1 MDHPIMEPTSRAFR
15 FKSWLIFLSV
25 VLGLVLLVAFY
36 RQGNLTRES
45 LTKTQE
51 TRQPEAPA
59 PTDGGPTTHQ
69 DSDHES
75 AVKQPERREAT
86 TREVRTEP
94 PDQTVSKLARA
105 WNQGKSQEIA
115 ALFTPDGI
123 LTIPDGSKF
132 QSRPEIG
139 KTITEKQSGILSE
152 TRLSNTVD
160 EVSEI
165 DANTTVV
172 KGRFQ
177 LDGLKILGFNK
188 AANGTFVLRQLKKDG
203 KWLISDAE
211 VRTGGEG

>member
-1 MDHPIMEPTSRAFR
+1 MDHRIMEPTNRAFR

-86 TREVRTEP
+86 TGEVRTEP

>member
-1 MDHPIMEPTSRAFR
+1 MEPTNQAFR
-15 FKSWLIFLSV
+15 FKFWLIFFSV
-25 VLGLVLLVAFY
+25 VVGLVLLVAFY

-45 LTKTQE
+45 LTETEE
-51 TRQPEAPA
+51 TRQPRARA
-59 PTDGGPTTHQ
+59 PTDGGPATHQ
-69 DSDHES
+69 ESDHES
-75 AVKQPERREAT
+75 AVKQPETRDT
-86 TREVRTEP
+86 TAGGVTTEP

-105 WNQGKSQEIA
+105 WNQGNSREIA

-139 KTITEKQSGILSE
+139 KTISEKQSGILNE

-177 LDGLKILGFNK
+177 LEGIKILGFNK

-203 KWLISDAE
+203 KWLISDAQ

>member
-1 MDHPIMEPTSRAFR
+1 MEPTNQAFR
-15 FKSWLIFLSV
+15 LKHWLIFFSV
-25 VLGLVLLVAFY
+25 VVGLVLLVAFY

-45 LTKTQE
+45 LTETEE
-51 TRQPEAPA
+51 TRQPRARA
-59 PTDGGPTTHQ
+59 PTDGGPATHQ
-69 DSDHES
+69 GSDHES
-75 AVKQPERREAT
+75 AVKQPETRDT
-86 TREVRTEP
+86 TAGGVTTEP

-105 WNQGKSQEIA
+105 WNQGNSREIA

-139 KTITEKQSGILSE
+139 KTISEKQSGILNE

-177 LDGLKILGFNK
+177 LEGIKILGFNK

-203 KWLISDAE
+203 KWLISDAQ

>member
-1 MDHPIMEPTSRAFR
+1 MEPTNQAFR
-15 FKSWLIFLSV
+15 LKYWLIFFSV
-25 VLGLVLLVAFY
+25 VVGLVLLVAFY

-45 LTKTQE
+45 LTETEE
-51 TRQPEAPA
+51 TRQPRARA
-59 PTDGGPTTHQ
+59 PTDGGPATHQ
-69 DSDHES
+69 ESDHES
-75 AVKQPERREAT
+75 AVKQPETRDT
-86 TREVRTEP
+86 TAGGVTTEP

-105 WNQGKSQEIA
+105 WNQGNSREIA

-139 KTITEKQSGILSE
+139 KTISEKQSGILNE

-177 LDGLKILGFNK
+177 LEGIKILGFNK

-203 KWLISDAE
+203 KWLISDAQ